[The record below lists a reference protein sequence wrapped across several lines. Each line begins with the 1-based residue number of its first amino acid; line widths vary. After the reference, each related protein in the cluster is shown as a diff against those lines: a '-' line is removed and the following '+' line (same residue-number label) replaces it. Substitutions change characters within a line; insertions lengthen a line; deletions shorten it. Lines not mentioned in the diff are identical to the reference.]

1 MCNKFQDCKYIYLL
15 ISVDDK
21 TPVARSQFYLANV
34 SDAYLNDASYAAE
47 VFGYPAVSANT
58 LIRWQA
64 EWLIDG
70 GRSLGKPTHFE
81 ERKGTY

>member
-1 MCNKFQDCKYIYLL
+1 MNITGPEILSIRKVAEQLGKYLGREPI
-15 ISVDDK
+15 
-21 TPVARSQFYLANV
+21 FENEEGN
-34 SDAYLNDASYAAE
+34 DAYLNDASYAAE